1 VLTYLEAS
9 DASEP
14 RLVTQMCARPKT
26 IWTKDSRQACGRDMK
41 DYSQEDYDNAVSELV
56 SVITKKHEGRVE
68 AVYAGGSFA
77 RGDFVP
83 GRSDMDIYVVLKD
96 GKEELHE
103 ILKREVLEIER
114 KHFKGLKSVIG
125 AVLDI
130 TLTTEQEIEA
140 GQSFL
145 GAGFEYSNFIN
156 EGRLLW
162 GRDVK
167 PLIPKPSE
175 EKQKESAKTYL
186 KKVYETVSN
195 QERSL
200 KLLRWIPLKLVPRG
214 SKERWTREAFNLTF
228 RAGAVFL
235 GSHGI
240 YVSKKE
246 DIVNAFNQHVKEEN
260 LCSIISLASSLWEKW
275 KAQPLND
282 KETKQLLE
290 NSFKFVKGLQ
300 CKPSRQG

>member
-1 VLTYLEAS
+1 
-9 DASEP
+9 
-14 RLVTQMCARPKT
+14 
-26 IWTKDSRQACGRDMK
+26 MK
-41 DYSQEDYDNAVSELV
+41 DYSQEDYDGAVSELV
-56 SVITKKHEGRVE
+56 SVIAKKHGDRVE

-83 GRSDMDIYVVLKD
+83 GRSDMDIYIVLKD
-96 GKEELHE
+96 EKEGLQED
-103 ILKREVLEIER
+103 LKHEVLEIER
-114 KHFKGLKSVIG
+114 KHFKELKSVIG
-125 AVLDI
+125 AVLDL
-130 TLTTEQEIEA
+130 TLTTEKEIES

-167 PLIPKPSE
+167 GLIPRPSE

-186 KKVYETVSN
+186 KKVYETISN
-195 QERSL
+195 QDKSL
-200 KLLRWIPLKLVPRG
+200 KLLMWIPLKLVPRR

-228 RAGAVFL
+228 RGGAVFL
-235 GSHGI
+235 GSNGV

-246 DIVNAFNQHVKEEN
+246 DIVNAFTLHVKEEE
-260 LCSIISLASSLWEKW
+260 LCSMISSASSLWEKW
-275 KAQPLND
+275 KTQPLD
-282 KETKQLLE
+282 DRETKQLLE

-300 CKPSRQG
+300 RAQFRQGWQQ